1 MPLAKAFCE
10 PASDAQPI
18 VRVVEELLQVPGPPC
33 VEYEVRYIYRIN
45 N

>member
-1 MPLAKAFCE
+1 MPLAKAFCD
-10 PASDAQPI
+10 PVSGAQPI
-18 VRVVEELLQVPGPPC
+18 VRVVEELLHVSGPLC